1 MTDQQLDLIT
11 LAGSTRKASVNKKL
25 ARLARD
31 RARHAG
37 ASVEFLDLA
46 DYPLPLYD
54 GDLEDREGIPA
65 AAQEL
70 KARLRQC
77 DGFLI
82 ASPEYNSSLSP
93 VLKNALDWISRRKDA
108 DEPPLAAYRGKV
120 AALVAASPGGLG
132 GLRGLVPLRMMLGN
146 IGVHVIPDQFALAG
160 AFDAFNDADELAD
173 PKQAEQLSTVVEAWV
188 ATAARLKQHG

>member
-1 MTDQQLDLIT
+1 MTDQQLQLIT

-31 RARHAG
+31 QARDAG
-37 ASVEFLDLA
+37 ADVEFLDLA
-46 DYPLPLYD
+46 DYPLPIYD

-70 KARLRQC
+70 KARFRAC

-82 ASPEYNSSLSP
+82 ASPEYNSSLPP

-160 AFDAFNDADELAD
+160 AFDAFDDADQLLD
-173 PKQAEQLSTVVEAWV
+173 PKQAEQLTAVAKAWV
-188 ATAARLKQHG
+188 ATATRLKQPG

>member
-31 RARHAG
+31 RARDAG
-37 ASVEFLDLA
+37 ANVEFLDLA
-46 DYPLPLYD
+46 DYPLPIYD
-54 GDLEDREGIPA
+54 GDLEERDGIPA
-65 AAQEL
+65 AAHEL
-70 KARLRQC
+70 KARLRAC

-93 VLKNALDWISRRKDA
+93 VLKNALDWVSRRKDA

-160 AFDAFNDADELAD
+160 AFDAFDDADELAD

-188 ATAARLKQHG
+188 ATAARLKHHG